1 MVALHKVQRAA
12 GLLPSASL
20 QKAVHAIKMNG
31 IEVASDL
38 ERLGSLY
45 PPSLIYAL
53 STQSLTSN
61 LDWVLLTNHY
71 PKR

>member
-12 GLLPSASL
+12 GLLSSASL

-53 STQSLTSN
+53 TQSLTSN
-61 LDWVLLTNHY
+61 SVWVLLTNHY